1 MRQQVNHRR
10 IQHIVNTYQ
19 LAGED
24 PHVFHQALN
33 DWLGVY
39 VAPLIEL
46 ALVET
51 LVDGWLTVP
60 MPRGLKFLHRMQ
72 ERLAHWESHPI
83 ISTITPAQFH
93 QITGLD
99 PAPIFG
105 NGEAP
110 LPKVKVQG

>member
-1 MRQQVNHRR
+1 MGQQANPQR
-10 IQHIVNTYQ
+10 IKHIVSTYQ

-24 PHVFHQALN
+24 ALVFNRALD

-60 MPRGLKFLHRMQ
+60 MPRGLKFLHRLQ
-72 ERLAHWESHPI
+72 ERLLNWESQPI
-83 ISTITPAQFH
+83 ISTLTPAQFH

-105 NGEAP
+105 NNGAP
-110 LPKVKVQG
+110 LTRIKVQG